1 VLLSDARGGFTL
13 DFSAMAAGGCFA
25 MVALVAL
32 APLSL
37 AWAQPAQV
45 SERETLR
52 LERKTNLNS
61 LARARYPGSQA
72 TRDQFRRL
80 MVQANPSLFKAGTSP
95 GTTPLPA
102 GTLLVMPANL
112 PPLESPPQKAAER
125 SSAAMAE
132 PSPKTTPVAAES
144 PVASASGNPT
154 PPANGGGSLLFDIT
168 HYVAHGNTIL
178 SQEVLD
184 GVLAPYTGPGRDFGT
199 VQQALEALEKEYAA
213 RGFNAIQV
221 LLPEQTLESGAVHFM
236 VVESRLANI
245 KVEGNRHF
253 SSENY
258 QRSLVSMEPGK
269 TPNFDQMV
277 DNLRLAN
284 ENPAKQVSVVMRA
297 GETEGA
303 VDAVVRASDQAP
315 IRYAVTFDNTGNE
328 QTGPFRLGAAV
339 QHANLFDRD
348 QVISF
353 QAITSPLRA
362 RQVRIYGLGY
372 QAPIYSM
379 GGSFGMFLGY
389 SNVNSGTVNT
399 VGGNF
404 NIAGSGI
411 ILGLRYTH
419 IVPKRSDWEHKL
431 SFGWDW
437 RAYQSNVTVVGG
449 TAKLVPDVTVQPLS
463 ITWQGALKKPDSEL
477 STYVSLVQNL
487 PGGNDANDTQFQRI
501 GARPGANAQYQIWR
515 YGFNYQKALGADW
528 TVRAN
533 LTGQH
538 TRQSLVT
545 GEMFG
550 IGGADSVRGFLER
563 EHSNDKGHRG
573 SLELY
578 SPDLGQR
585 MYDGL
590 RLRLLGFYD
599 FGWVKRVHPT
609 AQEVY
614 STGIASTG
622 FGVRAGLGKTT
633 TMRLDYAKVVDNSHT
648 SRGMRLHGTLSYVF

>member
-1 VLLSDARGGFTL
+1 VLWATRGFFAL
-13 DFSAMAAGGCFA
+13 LFSAVAAVGHGVMPIF
-25 MVALVAL
+25 LAL
-32 APLSL
+32 APLTL
-37 AWAQPAQV
+37 AWAQSARV

-52 LERKTNLNS
+52 LERDTTLNN
-61 LARARYPGSQA
+61 LARARYPGSQD

-80 MVQANPSLFKAGTSP
+80 MVQANPSLFTAGTAP
-95 GTTPLPA
+95 GATPLLA
-102 GTLLVMPANL
+102 GTVLVIPPNL
-112 PPLESPPQKAAER
+112 PPLESETQKAPEQG
-125 SSAAMAE
+125 SAAAAL
-132 PSPKTTPVAAES
+132 PASKAAPALAES
-144 PVASASGNPT
+144 PVASASGNPA
-154 PPANGGGSLLFDIT
+154 PPTNGGGVLLFNIT

-178 SQEVLD
+178 PQEVLD

-199 VQQALEALEKEYAA
+199 VQQALEALEKAYAA

-258 QRSLVSMEPGK
+258 QRSLRSLESGK
-269 TPNFDQMV
+269 TPNFDQLV

-297 GETEGA
+297 GENEGA
-303 VDAVVRASDQAP
+303 VDAVVRAADQAP

-328 QTGPFRLGAAV
+328 QTGPFRIGAAV

-348 QVISF
+348 HVVSF

-372 QAPIYSM
+372 QAPVYSM
-379 GGSFGMFLGY
+379 NGTFGMFLGY

-411 ILGLRYTH
+411 ILGLRYTQL
-419 IVPKRSDWEHKL
+419 IPKRSDWEHKV
-431 SFGWDW
+431 SVGWDW
-437 RAYQSNVTVVGG
+437 RAYQSDVTVVGG
-449 TAKLVPDVTVQPLS
+449 TAKLIPDVTVQPLS
-463 ITWQGALKKPDSEL
+463 ITWQSALKKADSEL
-477 STYVSLVQNL
+477 SGYLSLVQNL
-487 PGGNDANDTQFQRI
+487 PGGNDANDTQFQKI
-501 GARPGANAQYQIWR
+501 GARPGANARYQLWR
-515 YGFNYQKALGADW
+515 YGFNYQKALGGDW
-528 TVRAN
+528 AARVN

-578 SPDLGQR
+578 SPELGPRLSDQLK
-585 MYDGL
+585 L
-590 RLRLLGFYD
+590 RVLGFYD

-622 FGVRAGLGKTT
+622 IGIRAGVGKKT
-633 TMRLDYAKVVDNSHT
+633 TMRLDYAQVIDNSHT
-648 SRGMRLHGTLSYVF
+648 SRGMRLHGALSYVF